1 MIASMLTGLF
11 FAAAVLAGCAIFATM
26 NRYGAKALA
35 LGGELA
41 AGAPARGFS
50 YNVIE
55 HRTLR
60 GDINVVVLPIRKAS
74 YRVAAPEGL
83 RAAA

>member
-1 MIASMLTGLF
+1 MIASMLTSLF
-11 FAAAVLAGCAIFATM
+11 LAAALLAGAVIFTTM
-26 NRYGAKALA
+26 SRYGAKALA
-35 LGGELA
+35 LRGELA
-41 AGAPARGFS
+41 ASAHTRGFS

-60 GDINVVVLPIRKAS
+60 GDLNVVILPIRKAS